1 VTTPESPAGA
11 TFASE
16 LPTSTSDDLPA
27 APVGSSPTPEQ
38 PTRGTDP
45 GREELSTHPAEAT
58 PPDEPTPAEES
69 TRPTNEST
77 KNDTPVESQTGLA
90 TDNEASA
97 TENEAVEAT
106 ASDLPPLTDDTD
118 LASALEALLLVVD
131 TPAGEELLATALD
144 QPVARV
150 TDALHRMSADLTDR
164 GSGIDLRR
172 IGDGWR
178 FVTRDRHA
186 PFVEK
191 LLLDGQRAKLTRA
204 ALETLAV
211 IAYRQPVT
219 RSRVAAVRG
228 VNVDGV
234 IRTLVARGLIGETGT
249 DSETGGILYR
259 TTELFLER
267 LGLSSLE
274 DLPPIAPLL
283 PEVDTIDDV

>member
-1 VTTPESPAGA
+1 VTTPEQE
-11 TFASE
+11 T
-16 LPTSTSDDLPA
+16 
-27 APVGSSPTPEQ
+27 
-38 PTRGTDP
+38 
-45 GREELSTHPAEAT
+45 
-58 PPDEPTPAEES
+58 PTPADAEA
-69 TRPTNEST
+69 PTAVYEL
-77 KNDTPVESQTGLA
+77 PAVV
-90 TDNEASA
+90 A
-97 TENEAVEAT
+97 TENEPPAAEAEPVADEPA
-106 ASDLPPLTDDTD
+106 ASDEPADDAEVVGDLPPLAEDAD
-118 LASALEALLLVVD
+118 LVSALEALLLVVD
-131 TPAGEELLATALD
+131 TPATEELLATALD
-144 QPVARV
+144 QSVARV
-150 TDALHRMSADLTDR
+150 TDTLHRMSADFTDR

-172 IGDGWR
+172 VGDGWR

-219 RSRVAAVRG
+219 RGRVAAVRG

-274 DLPPIAPLL
+274 DLPAIAPLL